1 MSKKNDKKIEKLK
14 ELVNNLWEL
23 KERNRDI
30 LFKNKKEIKRVI
42 DLLDKGKIRVVD
54 NIDNQWVV
62 NEYVKKAILL
72 YFIVSKIKNIDF
84 KGVVYRDKVPLKKN
98 FKDIRVV
105 PGAVVRYGSYLEPN
119 VVVMPSFINIGAYVG
134 TNTMVDTWVTV
145 GSCAYVGKNVHLAGG
160 VGIGGVLEPPSA
172 LPVIIEDNCFIGS
185 RCIIVEGAVIKKGA
199 VLAANVVITS
209 STKIID
215 VNTGE
220 IYNSYVPE
228 DSVVIPGTYYK
239 EINSNKYGI
248 NCALI
253 IGKRKESTNLKTM
266 LNQFL
271 R

>member
-1 MSKKNDKKIEKLK
+1 MSKTLIKNQKLQ
-14 ELVNNLWEL
+14 EIINNLWEI
-23 KERNRDI
+23 KESNKEQ
-30 LFKNKKEIKRVI
+30 LLKNKKYILKVI
-42 DLLDKGKIRVVD
+42 ELLDKGILRVVD
-54 NIDNQWVV
+54 NINNQWVV

-72 YFIVSKIKNIDF
+72 YFMVSKTKKINF
-84 KGVVYRDKVPLKKN
+84 KGVTYYDKIPLKKDL
-98 FKDIRVV
+98 KYIRVV
-105 PGAVVRYGSYLEPN
+105 PGAIIRYGSYLESN
-119 VVVMPSFINIGAYVG
+119 VIVMPSFINIGAYVG
-134 TNTMVDTWVTV
+134 SNTMVDTWVTV
-145 GSCAYVGKNVHLAGG
+145 GSCAYAGKNVHLAGG

-215 VNTGE
+215 INTGE
-220 IYNSYVPE
+220 TYNSYIPE

-239 EINSNKYGI
+239 EINSSKYGI

>member
-1 MSKKNDKKIEKLK
+1 MIKEIKKLE
-14 ELVNNLWEL
+14 ELINYLWEE
-23 KERNRDI
+23 KENNKDI
-30 LFKNKKEIKRVI
+30 LFKYKKEIKRVI
-42 DLLDKGKIRVVD
+42 DLLDKGKIRVVENVD
-54 NIDNQWVV
+54 NEWIV

-72 YFIVSKIKNIDF
+72 YFMVFRIRNIDF
-84 KGVVYRDKVPLKKN
+84 RGIKYRDKIPLKRN
-98 FKDIRVV
+98 YKDVRVV
-105 PGAVVRYGSYLEPN
+105 PGAIVRYGSYLESN
-119 VVVMPSFINIGAYVG
+119 VIVMPSFINIGAYVG
-134 TNTMVDTWVTV
+134 ANTMVDTWVTV
-145 GSCAYVGKNVHLAGG
+145 GSCAYVGRNVHLAGG

-215 VNTGE
+215 INTGE

-239 EINSNKYGI
+239 EINSSKYGI